1 MESRIDTRKAWAVYA
16 ALLFGTFITIE
27 AAAFQAPALPSVT
40 RHFGIQVNM
49 AALVLILYSLALTVF
64 APIMGRLGD
73 QYGRKRILSIGMLV
87 FAVSEF
93 AAAWAP
99 DFGFFLAA
107 RFVQGLGAA
116 CILPGVF
123 AYAAHLFPD
132 NKRGL
137 ALGVLAFTMTFGAA
151 SGGLLGGLL
160 IDRLGWPSVY
170 WISGALTLA
179 GLLPVRL
186 LVPEITPA
194 KARSAFDH
202 TGAMLLFA
210 VIAALLSLP
219 TWATNFGKE
228 SLVTWA
234 IVTVGIGSLLLLWRH
249 SRKAENPVIDVGLLS
264 RRAFSTP
271 SAIYWLHMIFAS
283 GIVYSLAFFI
293 NSRPGGTAAQFGFVT
308 LFLYGSG
315 LLSSPIAGRLVD
327 RIEPRLLSIAAMLAS
342 LIGTLLFLNI
352 EVDTPLWMI
361 IVIACILGLS
371 IGCNTPAIMKLA
383 LGAVPAKD
391 MGTGSGLFSMFRDL
405 GSPTGSSLSLA
416 VFGASLAHATHSA
429 IARQTAPLGLDAT
442 TVDGLA
448 HAASSRARE
457 VPAELASQLADAG
470 LAADVLMNQAM
481 LEGLN
486 AALSNVGYML
496 LGLITLALGLSLSL
510 MKARTVGND
519 TTSLSLDVMPRDKDA
534 EGRDIDQQLTHAIA
548 KK

>member
-1 MESRIDTRKAWAVYA
+1 MNSHTDTRTAWAIYA

-40 RHFGIQVNM
+40 RHFGIPVNM

-73 QYGRKRILSIGMLV
+73 QHGRKKVITIGMLV
-87 FAVSEF
+87 FAISEF

-99 DFGFFLAA
+99 NFWFFLGA

-132 NKRGL
+132 NKRGM
-137 ALGVLAFTMTFGAA
+137 ALGILAFTMTFGAA

-170 WISGALTLA
+170 WISGALTLI
-179 GLLPVRL
+179 GLIPVRL
-186 LVPEITPA
+186 LVPEIAPA
-194 KARSAFDH
+194 KTQSAFDY

-210 VIAALLSLP
+210 LIASLLSLP

-228 SLVTWA
+228 SPITWA
-234 IVTVGIGSLLLLWRH
+234 IVIVGVSSLVMLWRH
-249 SRKAENPVIDVGLLS
+249 SKLVPNPVIDLGILS
-264 RRAFSTP
+264 RGAFATP
-271 SAIYWLHMIFAS
+271 SAIYWLHMIFSS

-293 NSRPGGTAAQFGFVT
+293 NTRPGGTAAQFGFVT

-315 LLSSPIAGRLVD
+315 LISSPIAGKLVD
-327 RIEPRLLSIAAMLAS
+327 RIEPRVLVIVAMLAS
-342 LIGTLLFLNI
+342 LGGTLLFLNI
-352 EVDTPLWMI
+352 DVSTPLWMI
-361 IVIACILGLS
+361 IVVACIMGLS

-383 LGAVPAKD
+383 LGAVPAKN
-391 MGTGSGLFSMFRDL
+391 MGAGSGLFSMFRDL

-416 VFGASLAHATHSA
+416 VFGASLAYATQAA
-429 IARQTAPLGLDAT
+429 ISRQTEALGLDAASLEA
-442 TVDGLA
+442 LA
-448 HAASSRARE
+448 RAAGSRARE
-457 VPAELASQLADAG
+457 VPAELTSRLDEAG
-470 LAADVLMNQAM
+470 LSAATVMQQANT
-481 LEGLN
+481 EALN

-496 LGLITLALGLSLSL
+496 LGLIALALVLSLRL
-510 MKARTVGND
+510 KRTRAVA
-519 TTSLSLDVMPRDKDA
+519 LSGEAQAPA
-534 EGRDIDQQLTHAIA
+534 G
-548 KK
+548 